1 MCVFVCTCVYMCV
14 RGGQPFWNELY
25 TLQKDQLLNRFT
37 STSVTRLVKGRAVN
51 LDLGQTLL

>member
-1 MCVFVCTCVYMCV
+1 V